1 MRKFTYLHYIKYQTY
16 MNNINYFKNVL
27 QEDSEQ
33 YKYNKKL
40 IYHKHDKIFREILED
55 KREIVTLIN
64 KILKLENKK
73 EELKEQD
80 LERYKRKFVT
90 DNFKYAET
98 DIIYRKKGEDI
109 FFLIEHQSTIDYSM
123 PYRILM
129 YSLEIIK
136 SVIDERQLRKKAYK
150 FPMVYPIIIYT
161 GSKKWNVEKY
171 IEEKQQKIPG
181 CEPVRFYEYNVVD
194 VNQYTDEQLLNSQT
208 FLPKVMLLEKA
219 KSSQEVI
226 RNLNKITDKK
236 LTDKN
241 IALLKRIIYYI
252 FRKEIG
258 EEQVNKLL
266 DKLDI
271 KKGGTSMLE
280 DLLHK
285 GFMEELEKLK
295 KKIAEETRQKV
306 AEETRKKVE
315 KETRKRVTEEIRR
328 EILEQI
334 GKEEIEK
341 IKSTR

>member
-1 MRKFTYLHYIKYQTY
+1 MKKFTYIDYIKYQTY
-16 MNNINYFKNVL
+16 IDNINYFKNVL
-27 QEDSEQ
+27 QEDSES

-40 IYHKHDKIFREILED
+40 VYHKHDKIFREILED
-55 KREIVTLIN
+55 KKEVVTFIN
-64 KILKLENKK
+64 KTLKLENKK
-73 EELKEQD
+73 EALNEKD

-129 YSLEIIK
+129 YSLEIMK
-136 SVIDERQLRKKAYK
+136 SVIDERQLKKKAYK

-181 CEPVRFYEYNVVD
+181 CEPVRFYEYNIVD
-194 VNQYTDEQLLNSQT
+194 VNQYTEEELLDSQT
-208 FLPKVMLLEKA
+208 FLTKVMLLEKA
-219 KSSQEVI
+219 KTSQEVI
-226 RNLNKITDKK
+226 ANLNKITDRN

-241 IALLKRIIYYI
+241 VGLLKRIIYYI

-258 EEQVNKLL
+258 EEEANKLL
-266 DKLDI
+266 DKLEM
-271 KKGGTSMLE
+271 KKGGRSMLE

-306 AEETRKKVE
+306 AEETRQ
-315 KETRKRVTEEIRR
+315 RVTEQIRR

-334 GKEEIEK
+334 KKEEIKNK
-341 IKSTR
+341 I